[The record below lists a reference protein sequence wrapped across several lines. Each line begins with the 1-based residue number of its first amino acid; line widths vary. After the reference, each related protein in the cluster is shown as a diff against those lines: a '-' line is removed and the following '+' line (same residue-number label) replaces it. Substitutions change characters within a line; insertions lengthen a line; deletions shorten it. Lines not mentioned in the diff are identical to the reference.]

1 MSIINIDKSIETLY
15 SIIMSFTQVNIT
27 KLAQK
32 QLAKAPLHIR
42 QSFVAWAESVER
54 VGLVESRLTTG
65 RHDEPLSGRRQG
77 QRSVRLNKQWRAIY
91 EVSATGQIILVEV
104 KEVTPHDYRI
114 R

>member
-1 MSIINIDKSIETLY
+1 MVTLDKSIKLLY
-15 SIIMSFTQVNIT
+15 HDSMSLAQVHIT
-27 KLAQK
+27 KQAQK

-54 VGLVESRLTTG
+54 VGLVESRLTAG
-65 RHDEPLSGRRQG
+65 RHDEPLSGQRQG

-91 EVSATGQIILVEV
+91 EVSANGQITLVDV
-104 KEVTPHDYRI
+104 KEVTPHDYRT